1 MDDIRSP
8 QDNRDAANFIT
19 AQVRHFT
26 ADPHCALHVS
36 IAGGRKT
43 MGFYL
48 GYALSLYGRPQDRLS
63 HVLVSAPFENSLGFF
78 YPTPNDCELELRDG
92 KLVNPAMAEV
102 TLAEIPF
109 VSLRHGLPQA
119 LLTGHASFSDTVA
132 AAQAAL
138 APPQL
143 TLDLRGRRIFA
154 GERVIELPPAELA
167 LLAVFARQALSG
179 GEPLA
184 APAKDVPD
192 ADWAH
197 RYLREYRAITGN
209 LADIDT
215 TERALK
221 TGMDGSYFSQRKSK
235 LEKSLKNALGPAAQA
250 YRIHDGGVRPR
261 RYALT
266 LGSES
271 IRFAEGLAFKEDNR

>member
-1 MDDIRSP
+1 M
-8 QDNRDAANFIT
+8 
-19 AQVRHFT
+19 
-26 ADPHCALHVS
+26 
-36 IAGGRKT
+36 
-43 MGFYL
+43 
-48 GYALSLYGRPQDRLS
+48 
-63 HVLVSAPFENSLGFF
+63 
-78 YPTPNDCELELRDG
+78 
-92 KLVNPAMAEV
+92 
-102 TLAEIPF
+102 
-109 VSLRHGLPQA
+109 
-119 LLTGHASFSDTVA
+119 
-132 AAQAAL
+132 
-138 APPQL
+138 
-143 TLDLRGRRIFA
+143 
-154 GERVIELPPAELA
+154 
-167 LLAVFARQALSG
+167 LAVFARQALSG